1 MNAPITTPRLLVLG
15 GPDSGKSTYRGQV
28 FQRFEHKPG
37 DLRLL
42 KSVGDV
48 TAIERDVDRLAQG
61 LQPMHTSSNTYV
73 TTDFSLIDSA
83 GRQFELKFA
92 DFDGEQLR
100 RMSNSNLLPAPW
112 VERAQQA
119 DSWLMFLRIDTVR
132 AVKSFMTHPV
142 ASGPRAEAGADAKPE
157 PSPAGAVTES
167 HAIEML
173 QRLLF
178 VRGASLRH
186 RLDVP
191 RLAVLL
197 SCWDELPA
205 SEQKMAPDKLLS
217 SRAPLLNRF
226 LSANWHPEFLRV
238 WGLTSTEKAL
248 PAEKPDQ
255 EFARKGAANFGYIVV
270 GAGQQE
276 RDLTFPINW
285 LLQPR

>member
-1 MNAPITTPRLLVLG
+1 MNAASTPRLLVLG

-37 DLRLL
+37 ELKLL

-61 LQPMHTSSNTYV
+61 LQPNHTSSNTYV
-73 TTDFSLIDSA
+73 TTDFALVDSA
-83 GRQFELKFA
+83 GRQYELKFA
-92 DFDGEQLR
+92 DYDGEQLR
-100 RMSNSNLLPAPW
+100 RMSHSNLLPALW

-119 DSWLMFLRIDTVR
+119 DNWLLFLRIDGIR

-142 ASGPRAEAGADAKPE
+142 DSGPRAEAKNDAKPG
-157 PSPAGAVTES
+157 PLPAGAVTES
-167 HAIEML
+167 YAIEIL

-186 RLDVP
+186 RVDAP
-191 RLAVLL
+191 RLVVML
-197 SCWDELPA
+197 SCWDELPE
-205 SEQKMAPDKLLS
+205 SERSMAPGALLGI
-217 SRAPLLNRF
+217 RAPLLSRF
-226 LSANWHPEFLRV
+226 LAANWSSDSVRV
-238 WGLTSTEKAL
+238 WGLTSTEKSL
-248 PAEKPDQ
+248 PAENPDK
-255 EFARKGAANFGYIVV
+255 EFARKGAENVGYIVT

-285 LLQPR
+285 LIQPR